1 MSSATPFARFL
12 GALWCLAGVAAQAE
26 PSVATTVEHEGT
38 LLKVRSV
45 LAADAAPETCY
56 AVLADLDHLADF
68 VPQMKSSRVISAPGE
83 PIRLRQ
89 VGDASAGPFHYTI
102 DVTLAVKTDPPR
114 RLEFE
119 RVAGN
124 MSQMRG
130 SWNVSGTGAHCEIR
144 YEADLDPDFWVPP
157 LIGPRLMRSQV
168 DEQMHGILDEIERRS
183 RATTRTAA
191 P

>member
-1 MSSATPFARFL
+1 M
-12 GALWCLAGVAAQAE
+12 QAE
-26 PSVATTVEHEGT
+26 PSVDTQVEREGA

-45 LAADAAPETCY
+45 IAADAAPATCY

-68 VPQMKSSRVISAPGE
+68 VPQMKSSRVISAPGA

-124 MSQMRG
+124 MSAMRG
-130 SWNVSGTGAHCEIR
+130 SWNVTGDGARCEIR
-144 YEADLDPDFWVPP
+144 YEADLEPEFWVPP
-157 LIGPRLMRSQV
+157 LIGPRLMKSQV
-168 DEQMHGILDEIERRS
+168 DEQMHGLLAEIERRA
-183 RATTRTAA
+183 RAVAPRAA